1 MECYKTQTRKKKK
14 RFSASSELVSP
25 SRLLSALMSPEL
37 ELTSPS
43 LCVSLFSSLE
53 WVWDP
58 ILQPQREEGAGTQG
72 MDFLVSFRAECHVA
86 FTQQREDLIHVSSVL
101 AQLFC
106 FILRNEPK
114 PFLCSMQ
121 ESDTGCGFP

>member
-1 MECYKTQTRKKKK
+1 
-14 RFSASSELVSP
+14 
-25 SRLLSALMSPEL
+25 MSPEL

-43 LCVSLFSSLE
+43 LRVFLFSSLQR
-53 WVWDP
+53 VWDP
-58 ILQPQREEGAGTQG
+58 TLQPQTEEGAGAQG
-72 MDFLVSFRAECHVA
+72 MTFLVLFRAECHVA

-101 AQLFC
+101 AQLFG

-121 ESDTGCGFP
+121 ESDTACGFP